1 MNDRRKLLIFV
12 KNPILYRVKT
22 RLAQDVGAANALRI
36 YRHLLAHTHRITAP
50 LAVSKT
56 VYYSDFIPASD
67 MWDNTSYGKSL
78 QKGADLGTRMS
89 NAFYEGFNAGFTEII
104 IIGSDN
110 PQLTEAIIEEA
121 FLQLKTHDFVIGPAV
136 DGGYYLLGMKTLD
149 QSIFEDK
156 QWSTSTIL
164 RDTLA
169 SIQKLGMNYYLLPE
183 LRDVDTVDDLG
194 AMWDLIENVSE
205 QDEDFYHHTNLQ

>member
-1 MNDRRKLLIFV
+1 MDDHRKLLIFV

-36 YRHLLAHTHRITAP
+36 YRHLLAHTYSITAS

-67 MWDNTSYGKSL
+67 MWDNMSYTKSL
-78 QKGADLGTRMS
+78 QKGADLGARMY
-89 NAFYEGFNAGFTEII
+89 NAFYEGFYAGFTEIV

-110 PQLTEAIIEEA
+110 PQLTTSMIEEA
-121 FLQLKTHDFVIGPAV
+121 FFRLKIHDFVIGPAV

-156 QWSTSTIL
+156 QWSTSTVL

-183 LRDVDTVDDLG
+183 LRDVDTVADLG
-194 AMWDLIENVSE
+194 AMWGLIENVSE
-205 QDEDFYHHTNLQ
+205 